1 MIRDSGSAALAYTR
15 SNVASTPAPSAGA
28 DRIAM
33 STNTLVKIEE
43 TAFQGY
49 AAVRLATPDLA
60 VLVVPDVGGRI
71 LSVKHR
77 GEELFFAHEQH
88 LGEPVD
94 VAAARDLAAEK
105 KRLGFR
111 LWGGDKTWIAP
122 QSAWTQGI
130 PPLDLDAGRY
140 TWRHEGK
147 AIVMES
153 PICRETHLKVVRR
166 VELFSNGDLLLD
178 EKMTNAGKRET
189 TRGLW
194 DVTQML
200 RPFDVYLPVP
210 LAGVRGY
217 PDEGDSVA
225 IRDEMLVARDGW
237 TCVPCREPRHF
248 KFGGLAERGVVV
260 ALRPAASETLA
271 HVRRFDI
278 QDGSAYAHDASVEV
292 YNSPSHDYLEV
303 EVHAPLKTLAPGA
316 FTQHRQTWRFGRL
329 PAGIGPDEALL
340 AMG

>member
-1 MIRDSGSAALAYTR
+1 MT
-15 SNVASTPAPSAGA
+15 TH
-28 DRIAM
+28 
-33 STNTLVKIEE
+33 TLVKVEE

-49 AAVRLATPDLA
+49 AAIRLAIADLA

-77 GEELFFAHEQH
+77 GEELFFTHEEH
-88 LGEPVD
+88 LGDPVD

-122 QSAWTQGI
+122 QRAWTLGI

-140 TWRHEGK
+140 TWRREGK

-153 PICRETHLKVVRR
+153 PACRETHLEVTRR
-166 VELFSNGDLLLD
+166 VELYSNGDLLLD
-178 EKMTNAGKRET
+178 EKLVNAGKREA
-189 TRGLW
+189 TRGIW
-194 DVTQML
+194 NVTQML

-210 LAGVRGY
+210 IAGVRAY

-225 IRDEMLVARDGW
+225 IRDEVLVGRDGW
-237 TCVPCREPRHF
+237 TCVPCRAARHF

-260 ALRPAASETLA
+260 ALRPEANETLA
-271 HVRRFDI
+271 HARRFDVLA
-278 QDGSAYAHDASVEV
+278 GAAYAHDSSVEV
-292 YNSPSHDYLEV
+292 YNSPNHDYLEI

-316 FTQHRQTWRFGRL
+316 FTHQRQTWRFGRL

>member
-1 MIRDSGSAALAYTR
+1 MT
-15 SNVASTPAPSAGA
+15 
-28 DRIAM
+28 
-33 STNTLVKIEE
+33 TNTLVRVEE

-49 AAVRLATPDLA
+49 AAVRLAIADLA

-77 GEELFFAHEQH
+77 GEELFFLHEAH

-147 AIVMES
+147 AVVMES
-153 PICRETHLKVVRR
+153 PECRESHLKVTRR

-178 EKMTNAGKRET
+178 EKLVNVGKREAV
-189 TRGLW
+189 RGLW
-194 DVTQML
+194 NVTQML
-200 RPFDVYLPVP
+200 RPLDVYLPVP
-210 LAGVRGY
+210 IAGVRGY

-225 IRDEMLVARDGW
+225 IRDQVLTARAGW
-237 TCVPCREPRHF
+237 TCVPCRELRHF
-248 KFGGLAERGVVV
+248 KFGGHAARGVVV
-260 ALRPAASETLA
+260 ALRPGASETLA

-278 QDGSAYAHDASVEV
+278 QAGSAYAHDSSVEV
-292 YNSPSHDYLEV
+292 YNSPSHDYLEI

-316 FTQHRQTWRFGRL
+316 FTHQRQTWRFARL
-329 PAGIGPDEALL
+329 PADIGPDEALL